1 MALEQREISIL
12 LSFTSDPQTRAAI
25 EAAFKSL
32 DGGLKTTEQAVERLN
47 VEFTELA
54 AQIAKVQDPAKRAAG
69 FEGLQ
74 SLRQSVT
81 AEIKASK
88 EAGALNMGFV
98 EQRERVRQA
107 TDQLRKY
114 NDGLT
119 ETTKSAGG
127 MGKAMSMAMLGFGLQ
142 MTGRQLQGM
151 SASFFGMAS
160 NFAENA
166 DAGNKTAERWLAAT
180 ERINDAQMRIGA
192 TLATAVQ
199 PYLEQLADLAEKA
212 ANFAEEHPE
221 VVKAIAGLAAGT
233 FAAGAAMMAIGLPM
247 NIAATG
253 MQLGGMMGIGGAAA
267 GAAGAGGAGI
277 GAAAV
282 PVIAGL
288 VVSVLAYMG
297 ASWIF
302 DKIKQP
308 GQESLTQEA
317 GKSSLMISGIFS
329 VGLGKL
335 TDTLGLTDGAA
346 EQAARGAQKMVNA
359 FDRIG
364 EAAPEAGKAIEQ
376 AFDKEKWASAVNA
389 FIDYRKAEADAERE
403 YSERRSEIV
412 RDYAE
417 QRSEIEARYE
427 QQRTQI
433 MQNYARTRARAEQDF
448 RRQQDQAAAE
458 FARAEREAY
467 ADYQQQ
473 RTEAV
478 SSYNQQIEDLESA
491 HRERL
496 RKMAEDHESRVEE
509 LVAARDALGLV
520 AEQRRYRR
528 EKAEENRS
536 YQEERRQARQDL
548 RNRLAEMDAE
558 YQAEK
563 SSRAAEFARKQ
574 QESQEE
580 FDLQQQ
586 RRKEDYQRQL
596 SELEASHRQ
605 QQQEAQQ
612 HYQQQLTQ
620 LSKNYQEEKRRRQQ
634 AFNQQLIDLGVH
646 TGKVKQEW
654 DRFYADMETKL
665 RQFIDR
671 ANSMGNDAGA
681 GSRAF
686 GGYAGFGLYRLGDAP
701 GGGPGGKEF
710 VMNAATTRQ
719 AERFIG
725 GGLTQAGLLGALAG
739 GGSISIGAINLP
751 QTTMSE
757 GQLTRYMRDKFP
769 GLLADALEKAQRG
782 RRI

>member
-25 EAAFKSL
+25 ETAFKSL
-32 DGGLKTTEQAVERLN
+32 DGGLKTTEQAVEQLN
-47 VEFTELA
+47 AEFTELA
-54 AQIAKVQDPAKRAAG
+54 AQIAKVNDPARRAAG

-74 SLRQSVT
+74 ALQKT
-81 AEIKASK
+81 AAAEIKAGQGG
-88 EAGALNMGFV
+88 GALNSVFL
-98 EQRERVRQA
+98 EQRERVRAA
-107 TDQLRKY
+107 TEEVRRY
-114 NDGLT
+114 NQGISD
-119 ETTKSAGG
+119 TTKATNG

-142 MTGRQLQGM
+142 MSGRQLQGM
-151 SASFFGMAS
+151 GASFFGMAS
-160 NFAENA
+160 NFADNA
-166 DAGNKTAERWLAAT
+166 DEGNAAAQRWQAAM
-180 ERINDAQMRIGA
+180 ERIEAAQMSIGE
-192 TLATAVQ
+192 TLATTLQ
-199 PYLEQLADLAEKA
+199 PMLEQIADLAEKA
-212 ANFAEEHPE
+212 AAFADKHPE
-221 VVKAIAGLAAGT
+221 VVKAAAGLAAGT
-233 FAAGAAMMAIGLPM
+233 FMAGTAMMAIGMPM
-247 NIAATG
+247 NIVATG
-253 MQLGGMMGIGGAAA
+253 MQLGGLMGIGGGAGGAAA
-267 GAAGAGGAGI
+267 GTAGAGI

-302 DKIKQP
+302 DKLKQP
-308 GQESLTQEA
+308 GQEGMLEEA
-317 GKSSLMISGIFS
+317 GKSSLMLSGMFS
-329 VGLGKL
+329 VGLAKL

-346 EQAARGAQKMVNA
+346 ERAARGAQKMVTA
-359 FDRIG
+359 FDAIG
-364 EAAPEAGKAIEQ
+364 EGAPKAGAALQK

-389 FIDYRKAEADAERE
+389 FIDYRKAEADAEQQ
-403 YSERRSEIV
+403 YSERRSQIV

-448 RRQQDQAAAE
+448 QRQQDQAAE
-458 FARAEREAY
+458 DFARSESQAY

-473 RTEAV
+473 RSEAV
-478 SSYNQQIEDLESA
+478 SSYNQQIEDLEKS

-496 RKMAEDHESRVEE
+496 RKMAEDHEGRVEE

-536 YQEERRQARQDL
+536 YQQQRQQARQDL
-548 RNRLAEMDAE
+548 RNQLAEMDAE
-558 YQAEK
+558 YQAERA
-563 SSRAAEFARKQ
+563 SRAAEFARKQ
-574 QESQEE
+574 QEAQEE

-596 SELEASHRQ
+596 SELETSHRQ
-605 QQQEAQQ
+605 QQQEAQR
-612 HYQQQLTQ
+612 HYQDQLTQ
-620 LSKNYQEEKRRRQQ
+620 LSKTYQEEKRRRLQ

-665 RQFIDR
+665 REFINR

-681 GSRAF
+681 SRAF
-686 GGYAGFGLYRLGDAP
+686 GGYAGFGMYRLGDAP
-701 GGGPGGKEF
+701 GGGPGGREF
-710 VMNAATTRQ
+710 VLNATTTRQ
-719 AERFIG
+719 AERFVG
-725 GGLTQAGLLGALAG
+725 GGLTQGRLLGALAG
-739 GGSISIGAINLP
+739 GGSVSIGAINLP

-757 GQLTRYMRDKFP
+757 SQLTRYMRNKFP
-769 GLLADALEKAQRG
+769 DLLADALEKAQRG
-782 RRI
+782 MRL